1 MIFEFGPSF
10 GKDEIYFQEFCY
22 LEDDLLAV
30 IFCFL
35 QLFFNVDGLLVVFVG
50 FVQFQEV
57 FIVLRDVHK
66 NDVLFALVQY
76 QVGVLYGW

>member
-1 MIFEFGPSF
+1 M
-10 GKDEIYFQEFCY
+10 
-22 LEDDLLAV
+22 AV

-35 QLFFNVDGLLVVFVG
+35 QLLFNVDGLLVVFVG

-57 FIVLRDVHK
+57 FIVLRDVHED
-66 NDVLFALVQY
+66 DVLFAFVQD